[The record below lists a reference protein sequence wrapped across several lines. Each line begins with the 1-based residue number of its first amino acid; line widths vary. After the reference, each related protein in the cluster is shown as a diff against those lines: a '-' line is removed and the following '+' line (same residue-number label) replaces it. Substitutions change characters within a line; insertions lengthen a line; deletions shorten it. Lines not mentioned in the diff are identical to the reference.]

1 MEQIAFISGGSIVY
15 WRPLL
20 ICAGALT
27 AIALFAGL
35 YLLSPYRRARAAA
48 AIPLAAALSLLCGRL
63 IDWYCRP
70 TQYADLMDALT
81 RFSGGFALLGVFAGC
96 LLTVLALHSRRS
108 APSAAAMLDCMS
120 VAGCAGICVGR
131 LACFFDSADR
141 GALLSSLRSL
151 PFAYPV
157 TNAVSGATEYR
168 LATFVLQA
176 MCAGLLFGVLLYLYL
191 HDSRRRK
198 IRPGDVCL
206 LFLLLYG
213 STQAVLDS
221 TRYDS
226 LAFRSNGFVS
236 VVQVFSAV
244 AMAAVLVIASVRLVS
259 REKKIHIGVIILWVL
274 SAAGLGVAGYMEY
287 YVQRHG
293 SQAAFAYGV
302 MSAAL
307 ALVDTAGILL
317 LRRMPAPERAHGG
330 AFLAS
335 RRGSADMSAVHAHT
349 HSDALA
355 ARTSP
360 AELIPSAAILT
371 LSLAAVLVFGL
382 LTALRATI
390 FVYAGGRFL
399 PASAKQLDLTG
410 KKVTSSQYQQI
421 QQALP
426 DCTITWDISIQGK
439 RYTPDATSV
448 EITDP
453 TLSDSGMLTYL
464 PRLET
469 LDARQCTDLAA
480 LSDYLTAAGSY
491 RCLFRIG
498 ATEASTDS
506 QELTIENLSAQQLR
520 QAMPLLKSLE
530 KVNLTGTLPP
540 AAERRTL
547 TEDFPDIV
555 FHWEVTLLGESYPSE
570 TASVDLSGK
579 QLRLQEVEDAFDQL
593 PALKDAQMLGTSLT
607 SEEMTELV
615 LRYPNCSILWDAEI
629 EGERYRTDITQLD
642 LSGREIQSVEA
653 LEKQLICFPL
663 LERVDMSHCGIDN
676 ETMEALNERHE
687 GIQFVWTVDICGYDF
702 PTDSTYF
709 FPWKL
714 NGGKYMYVT
723 DEDVSV
729 LRYCHDIECIDIG
742 HMWRVTNCEWVRYMP
757 KLKYLIIGET
767 GITDITPLSTC
778 KNLVFLEM
786 FTIQVTDLTPLQGCT
801 ALEDLNL
808 GRVYDADP
816 EPLTKMTWLKN
827 VWWANVDGTYGRG
840 ASNAKQIL
848 TEALPNTNLRFN
860 LEHPTS
866 GGWRQLPNYLAQRDF
881 MGMFHMN

>member
-27 AIALFAGL
+27 AVLLFAGL
-35 YLLSPYRRARAAA
+35 YLLNPYRRARAAA
-48 AIPLAAALSLLCGRL
+48 AIPLAAALSLLLARL

-96 LLTVLALHSRRS
+96 LLTVLALHSRRT

-157 TNAVSGATEYR
+157 TNTVSGATEYR

-176 MCAGLLFGVLLYLYL
+176 MCAGLLFGVLLYIYL
-191 HDSRRRK
+191 HHSCRRK

-226 LAFRSNGFVS
+226 LSFRSNGFVS

-244 AMAAVLVIASVRLVS
+244 AVAAVLVIASVRLV
-259 REKKIHIGVIILWVL
+259 RWEKKIRAGVIILWVL

-293 SQAAFAYGV
+293 SQAAFAYSV

-307 ALVDTAGILL
+307 ALVDASGILL
-317 LRRMPAPERAHGG
+317 LRRMPAPARAHGG

-335 RRGSADMSAVHAHT
+335 RRGNADMSASHT
-349 HSDALA
+349 HSSALA

-371 LSLAAVLVFGL
+371 LSLAAILVFGL

-399 PASAKQLDLTG
+399 PASARQLDLTG
-410 KKVTSSQYQQI
+410 KKLTSSQYQQI

-426 DCTITWDISIQGK
+426 DCTIVWDISIQGK
-439 RYTPDATSV
+439 RYTPDAASV

-464 PRLET
+464 PNLET

-498 ATEASTDS
+498 TAEAATDS

-520 QAMPLLKSLE
+520 QAMPMLKHLE
-530 KVNLTGTLPP
+530 RVKLTGTLPS
-540 AAERRTL
+540 ADERRAL
-547 TEDFPDIV
+547 AEDFPDV
-555 FHWEVTLLGESYPSE
+555 AFHWEVSLLGKSYPSE
-570 TASVDLSGK
+570 TTSVDLSGK

-593 PALKDAQMLGTSLT
+593 PALKDAQMLDTSLT

-615 LRYPNCSILWDAEI
+615 LRYPDCNILWNAEI

-642 LSGREIQSVEA
+642 LSGKEIQSVEA
-653 LEKQLICFPL
+653 LEAQLRCFPL

-676 ETMEALNERHE
+676 ETMEALNKRHE
-687 GIQFVWTVDICGYDF
+687 GTQFVWTVDICGYDF

-714 NGGKYMYVT
+714 NGGEYLYVS

-742 HMWRVTNCEWVRYMP
+742 HMYRITNCEWVRYMP

-827 VWWANVDGTYGRG
+827 VWWANVDGTYGKA

-848 TEALPNTNLRFN
+848 TEALPDTNLRFN

-881 MGMFHMN
+881 MGMYHMN